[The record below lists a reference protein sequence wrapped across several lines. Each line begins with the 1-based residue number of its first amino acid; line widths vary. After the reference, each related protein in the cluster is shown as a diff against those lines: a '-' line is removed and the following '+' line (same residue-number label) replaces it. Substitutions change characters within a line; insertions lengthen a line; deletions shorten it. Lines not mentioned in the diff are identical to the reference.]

1 MLVWVPTPLIRTRRR
16 SSTTLKGPIR
26 KFFIFDALCG
36 SVRRAGMSFGLLALA
51 GLLACYDLTLGD
63 GALAGN
69 ARREV
74 AAAFDAIDDWGED
87 LWSQIGLP
95 V

>member
-1 MLVWVPTPLIRTRRR
+1 MRV
-16 SSTTLKGPIR
+16 
-26 KFFIFDALCG
+26 
-36 SVRRAGMSFGLLALA
+36 GLLALA
-51 GLLACYDLTLGD
+51 GLLACYDLTLGN